1 MRFQFVRKGVSPRMG
16 GVYRIV
22 QVPLNYTFAHLRIL
36 VAFLFGSPASSSRL
50 GDKAG
55 SRSEEEDYLFEVVS
69 KATLYSPL
77 YKPGQI
83 KSGKT
88 TTKLSNRR
96 DPCRW
101 NVGYGYAD
109 DDDEEEEEDEL
120 EEESLGAS
128 TVLDL
133 EDEVLAE
140 MEEKPGEW
148 KWESEEDYVLGHV
161 WPDGLDIRCGI
172 IYVRLF
178 RSKSPT
184 RLTFC
189 LGLASLFNYS
199 SPHHCQR
206 QAHSRTKGLLQ
217 HSLRL
222 PGSWAGSPIQTATP
236 QTKVHGTTL
245 ITLTSLLSVKISQA
259 KGKIGRPIPN
269 CR

>member
-1 MRFQFVRKGVSPRMG
+1 MG

-36 VAFLFGSPASSSRL
+36 VAFLFGSSTASSGL
-50 GDKAG
+50 GGQAS
-55 SRSEEEDYLFEVVS
+55 SRSGRGEEEDYLFEVVS
-69 KATLYSPL
+69 KATMYSPL

-109 DDDEEEEEDEL
+109 DDEDEEEEDEL
-120 EEESLGAS
+120 EEDELAPS
-128 TVLDL
+128 TALDL

-140 MEEKPGEW
+140 LEEKPGEW

-172 IYVRLF
+172 IYVRSF
-178 RSKSPT
+178 S
-184 RLTFC
+184 
-189 LGLASLFNYS
+189 LG
-199 SPHHCQR
+199 
-206 QAHSRTKGLLQ
+206 
-217 HSLRL
+217 
-222 PGSWAGSPIQTATP
+222 
-236 QTKVHGTTL
+236 
-245 ITLTSLLSVKISQA
+245 
-259 KGKIGRPIPN
+259 IP
-269 CR
+269 